1 MAQDAQKT
9 AIAGAPADAGPS
21 PLARQSDARLKLD
34 QARVR
39 PQRSLWSNA
48 WRQFRRHKLAMA
60 GLVVFCAFILITA
73 IGPFVY
79 GRPVNSPFEYDTS
92 VSPSLDHLMG
102 TDSMGQDLLARI
114 LYGGRISLAVGLVAA
129 SVAILIG
136 TLVGAIAGFFGGF
149 IDNILMRFVDVVISV
164 PGITLLLLVSVWW
177 RPGPVGLAVV
187 IASISWTGISR
198 LIRGEVLALRH
209 REFVEAARLV
219 GASDARIIISHI
231 FPNVLSIIIVWA
243 SLALPGL
250 IIYEA
255 TLSYLGFGVRI
266 PIPSWGNMLSAG
278 RKVMVIAPWTA
289 VYPGLAIV
297 FLVLGFNLLGDG
309 LRDILDPRLKNAR

>member
-1 MAQDAQKT
+1 MAVQTSTNLEAPAT
-9 AIAGAPADAGPS
+9 LGSAIEDREHLKKSRSFYGRAWASFRRDKVAIVALVISVILILFSFGAPIV
-21 PLARQSDARLKLD
+21 ARLTGHDYATGDLRAQLLPPFQSSD
-34 QARVR
+34 
-39 PQRSLWSNA
+39 
-48 WRQFRRHKLAMA
+48 H
-60 GLVVFCAFILITA
+60 IL
-73 IGPFVY
+73 
-79 GRPVNSPFEYDTS
+79 
-92 VSPSLDHLMG
+92 G
-102 TDSMGQDLLARI
+102 TDANGRDILTRLA
-114 LYGGRISLAVGLVAA
+114 YGGRVSMMVAMLSLVFTFVIGGTVG
-129 SVAILIG
+129 SV
-136 TLVGAIAGFFGGF
+136 AGFFGGF

-250 IIYEA
+250 IITEA

-266 PIPSWGNMLSAG
+266 PIPSWGNMLNEAYQFYTQS
-278 RKVMVIAPWTA
+278 WTYA
-289 VYPGLAIV
+289 FLPGFFI
-297 FLVLGFNLLGDG
+297 FLTSLCFNLVGNG
-309 LRDILDPRLKNAR
+309 LRDALDPRLNK